1 MKKKLLALVLV
12 GAMAMGLAACGS
24 SASSSTAESTAES
37 SVEESSVEESS
48 VEESSVE
55 ESSVEES
62 SVEESTEGSGD
73 ATSPVAGKKIAYI
86 MLMSSATIF
95 QMWSKSFTETAEKLG
110 MTADTFFCGDNA
122 ETWQSTIEQCAQG
135 GYDGL
140 MVSHGGQEYAWQF
153 LSDILEKYPDL
164 KIVTFDTPFKD
175 ANGETAKIDGVT
187 QFFQQ
192 DAGFAAG
199 LVEALMA
206 LPENADKVAA
216 GEALNILQV
225 QQGAGYNSPFD
236 RRQVGYEPYVEE
248 GKIVTV
254 ERIAPTDDQ
263 NATSSMRDV
272 TAATLQK
279 YTDDQIDG
287 IWCCYDAYAQ
297 GVYQALSENN
307 RDIPMVSVDI
317 CNEDIQYMQEEGSQW
332 KACATTNWTSN
343 GEFACRILALE
354 MADQY
359 EDIEAASCYYA
370 EIGAWLEIPSTIIT
384 QDMVTSAEGIT
395 IENLDT
401 VAPESYN
408 STDWMPTCDW
418 MIALLGH

>member
-1 MKKKLLALVLV
+1 MKLKKFAALLLASVLAV
-12 GAMAMGLAACGS
+12 GSLGAMATSADEAA
-24 SASSSTAESTAES
+24 
-37 SVEESSVEESS
+37 V
-48 VEESSVE
+48 
-55 ESSVEES
+55 
-62 SVEESTEGSGD
+62 
-73 ATSPVAGKKIAYI
+73 SPVAGKKVAYI
-86 MLMSSATIF
+86 MLMSPATIF
-95 QMWSKSFTETAEKLG
+95 QMWSDNFKATAEALG
-110 MTADTFFCGDNA
+110 MQADTFFCSDNA
-122 ETWQSTIEQCAQG
+122 ETWQDTIAQCAAS

-140 MVSHGGQEYAWQF
+140 MVSHGGQEYAWQY
-153 LSDILEKYPDL
+153 LSDILAQYPDL

-216 GEALNILQV
+216 GEPLNILQV

-236 RRQVGYEPYVEE
+236 RRQVGYAPYEEE

-272 TAATLQK
+272 TTATLAK

-297 GVYQALSENN
+297 GVYQSLSENN
-307 RDIPMVSVDI
+307 RQIPMVSVDI
-317 CNEDIQYMQEEGSQW
+317 CNEDIQFMQEEGSQW
-332 KACATTNWTSN
+332 KACATTNWNLN
-343 GEFACRILALE
+343 GQFACRVLALE
-354 MADQY
+354 LADQY
-359 EDIEAASCYYA
+359 EDIEAASCYYP
-370 EIGAWLEIPSTIIT
+370 EIGAWLEIPSTIVT
-384 QDMVTSAEGIT
+384 QEQVTSQEGIT
-395 IENLDT
+395 IENLDL
-401 VAPESYN
+401 VAAESY
-408 STDWMPTCDW
+408 SDTSWMPTCDW
-418 MIALLGH
+418 MVELLGF